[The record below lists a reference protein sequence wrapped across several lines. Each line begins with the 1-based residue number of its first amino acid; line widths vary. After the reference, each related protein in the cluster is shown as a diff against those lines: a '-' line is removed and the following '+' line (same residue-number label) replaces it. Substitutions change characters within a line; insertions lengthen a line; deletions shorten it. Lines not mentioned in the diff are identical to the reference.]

1 MTLLIGR
8 NFNYFCL
15 TADKSGS
22 SILSDDCKETLFLAK
37 SLLDALVRVISDG
50 SVTFQVLLLLQRHK
64 ETFLELLMT
73 SAAEVKDA
81 ELSLAHRLEEIQEF
95 FVVKENL
102 GTFIGM
108 CDVIQPGKRFFRHRF
123 FPFVLFTTC
132 LYSTLASRRSF
143 FDLF

>member
-8 NFNYFCL
+8 NFDYFCL
-15 TADKSGS
+15 TGDESGRGG
-22 SILSDDCKETLFLAK
+22 ILSDDCKETLFLAK

-108 CDVIQPGKRFFRHRF
+108 CDVIQPGLGFSKAKVVHFSG
-123 FPFVLFTTC
+123 C
-132 LYSTLASRRSF
+132 
-143 FDLF
+143 